1 MQHLCNL
8 CAMINYKS
16 KIIKTMK
23 KTLLVLFACICA
35 LTACTTQDKAQTRAE
50 RIREQLLTCDGSSVI
65 VVAHRADWRNF
76 PENSLEAIQSSIEM
90 GVDMLEIDVQR
101 TKDGVLIL
109 MHDHNLDRTTTGTG
123 NIADTNWEDIAE
135 LNLKDHQGNVT
146 AYKVPKLED
155 ALLACKDRIMINLDK
170 ADRYFD
176 EVFAML
182 ERTGTTNLIVMK
194 GGQPAAEVKA
204 KFGKYLE
211 KVIYMPV
218 VNIDKPESEQAIYD
232 FLNDLKPVAFELC
245 WNNPESLV
253 PAKMEKALKG
263 KSLIWYNTLW
273 DWLCAGHNDDK
284 AVDDPDGT
292 YGFMIDTLGARILQT
307 DRPQMMIEYLRSR
320 NLHE

>member
-1 MQHLCNL
+1 
-8 CAMINYKS
+8 
-16 KIIKTMK
+16 MK
-23 KTLLVLFACICA
+23 KTLLILFAFICA
-35 LTACTTQDKAQTRAE
+35 LTACTEQKPTPTRAE
-50 RIREQLLTCDGSSVI
+50 RIREQLLTCDESSVI

-76 PENSLEAIQSSIEM
+76 PENSLEAIQSAIEM

-109 MHDHNLDRTTTGTG
+109 MHDHNLDRTTTGSG
-123 NIADTNWEDIAE
+123 NIADTNWEDIAK

-146 AYKVPKLED
+146 TYKVPKLED

-194 GGQPAAEVKA
+194 GGQPANEVKE

-232 FLNDLKPVAFELC
+232 FLNDLKPLAFELC
-245 WNNPESLV
+245 WNNPESEV

-263 KSLIWYNTLW
+263 RSLIWYNTLW

-292 YGFMIDTLGARILQT
+292 WGYMIDTLGARILQT
-307 DRPQMMIEYLRSR
+307 DRPQLMIEYLRSR
-320 NLHE
+320 KLHE

>member
-1 MQHLCNL
+1 
-8 CAMINYKS
+8 
-16 KIIKTMK
+16 MK
-23 KTLLVLFACICA
+23 KTLLILFACICA
-35 LTACTTQDKAQTRAE
+35 LTACTEQKQTPTRAE
-50 RIREQLLTCDGSSVI
+50 RIREQLLTCDESSVI

-76 PENSLEAIQSSIEM
+76 PENSLEAIQSAIEM

-109 MHDHNLDRTTTGTG
+109 MHDHNLDRTTTGSG
-123 NIADTNWEDIAE
+123 NIADTNWEDIAK

-146 AYKVPKLED
+146 TYKVPKLED

-182 ERTGTTNLIVMK
+182 ERTGTTNLIIMK
-194 GGQPAAEVKA
+194 GGQPANEVKE

-232 FLNDLKPVAFELC
+232 FLNDLKPLAFELC
-245 WNNPESLV
+245 WNNPESQV

-263 KSLIWYNTLW
+263 RSLIWYNTLW

-284 AVDDPDGT
+284 AVDNPDGT
-292 YGFMIDTLGARILQT
+292 WGYMIDTLGARILQT
-307 DRPQMMIEYLRSR
+307 DRPQLMIEYLRSR
-320 NLHE
+320 KLHE

>member
-1 MQHLCNL
+1 
-8 CAMINYKS
+8 
-16 KIIKTMK
+16 MK

-35 LTACTTQDKAQTRAE
+35 LTACTMQEKTQTRAE

-123 NIADTNWEDIAE
+123 NIADTNWEDIAK

-176 EVFAML
+176 EVFEML

-194 GGQPAAEVKA
+194 GDQSAAEVKA
-204 KFGKYLE
+204 KFSKYLE

>member
-1 MQHLCNL
+1 
-8 CAMINYKS
+8 
-16 KIIKTMK
+16 MK
-23 KTLLVLFACICA
+23 KTLLILFACICA
-35 LTACTTQDKAQTRAE
+35 LTACTEQKPTPTRAE
-50 RIREQLLTCDGSSVI
+50 RIREQLLTCDESSVI

-76 PENSLEAIQSSIEM
+76 PENSLEAIQSAIEM

-109 MHDHNLDRTTTGTG
+109 MHDHNLDRTTTGSG
-123 NIADTNWEDIAE
+123 NIADTNWEDIAK

-146 AYKVPKLED
+146 TYKVPKLED

-182 ERTGTTNLIVMK
+182 ERTGTTNLIIMK
-194 GGQPAAEVKA
+194 GGQPANEVKE

-232 FLNDLKPVAFELC
+232 FLNDLKPLAFELC
-245 WNNPESLV
+245 WNNPESQV

-263 KSLIWYNTLW
+263 RSLIWYNTLW

-292 YGFMIDTLGARILQT
+292 WGYMIDTLGARILQT
-307 DRPQMMIEYLRSR
+307 DRPQLMIEYLRSR
-320 NLHE
+320 KLHE

>member
-1 MQHLCNL
+1 
-8 CAMINYKS
+8 
-16 KIIKTMK
+16 MK
-23 KTLLVLFACICA
+23 KTLLILFACICA
-35 LTACTTQDKAQTRAE
+35 LTACTEQKPTPTRAE
-50 RIREQLLTCDGSSVI
+50 RIREQLLTCDESSVI

-76 PENSLEAIQSSIEM
+76 PENSLEAIQSAIEM

-109 MHDHNLDRTTTGTG
+109 MHDHNLDRTTTGSG
-123 NIADTNWEDIAE
+123 NIADTNWEDIAK

-146 AYKVPKLED
+146 TYKVPKLED

-194 GGQPAAEVKA
+194 GGQPANEVKE

-232 FLNDLKPVAFELC
+232 FLNDLKPLAFELC
-245 WNNPESLV
+245 WNNPESRV

-263 KSLIWYNTLW
+263 RSLIWYNTLW

-292 YGFMIDTLGARILQT
+292 WGYMIDTLGARILQT
-307 DRPQMMIEYLRSR
+307 DRPQLMIEYLRSR
-320 NLHE
+320 KLHE

>member
-1 MQHLCNL
+1 
-8 CAMINYKS
+8 
-16 KIIKTMK
+16 MK

-123 NIADTNWEDIAE
+123 NIADTNWEDIAK

-194 GGQPAAEVKA
+194 GGQLAAEVKA
-204 KFGKYLE
+204 KVGKYLE

>member
-1 MQHLCNL
+1 
-8 CAMINYKS
+8 
-16 KIIKTMK
+16 MK
-23 KTLLVLFACICA
+23 KTLLILFACICA
-35 LTACTTQDKAQTRAE
+35 LTACTEQKPTPTRAE
-50 RIREQLLTCDGSSVI
+50 RIREQLLTCDESSVI

-76 PENSLEAIQSSIEM
+76 PENSLEAIQSAIEM

-109 MHDHNLDRTTTGTG
+109 MHDHNLDRTTTGSG
-123 NIADTNWEDIAE
+123 NIADTNWEDIAK

-146 AYKVPKLED
+146 TYKVPKLED
-155 ALLACKDRIMINLDK
+155 ALLMCKDRIMINLDK

-182 ERTGTTNLIVMK
+182 ERTGTTNLIIMK
-194 GGQPAAEVKA
+194 GGQPASEVKE

-232 FLNDLKPVAFELC
+232 FLNDLKPLAFELC
-245 WNNPESLV
+245 WNNPESEV
-253 PAKMEKALKG
+253 PTKMEKALKG
-263 KSLIWYNTLW
+263 RSLIWYNTLW

-292 YGFMIDTLGARILQT
+292 WGYMIDTLGARILQT
-307 DRPQMMIEYLRSR
+307 DRPQLMIEYLRSR
-320 NLHE
+320 KLHE

>member
-1 MQHLCNL
+1 
-8 CAMINYKS
+8 
-16 KIIKTMK
+16 MK
-23 KTLLVLFACICA
+23 KTLFVLFACICA
-35 LTACTTQDKAQTRAE
+35 LTACTEQPTQTRAE
-50 RIREQLLTCDGSSVI
+50 RIREQLLTCDESSVI
-65 VVAHRADWRNF
+65 VVAHRADWRNY
-76 PENSLEAIQSSIEM
+76 PENSLEAINSAIDM

-109 MHDHNLDRTTTGTG
+109 MHDHNLDRTTTGSG
-123 NIADTNWEDIAE
+123 NIADTDWEDIAK
-135 LNLKDHQGNVT
+135 LNLKDHKGNVT

-194 GGQPAAEVKA
+194 GGQPASEVKE

-232 FLNDLKPVAFELC
+232 FLNDLKPLAFELC
-245 WNNPESLV
+245 WNNPESEV

-263 KSLIWYNTLW
+263 RSLIWYNTLW

-292 YGFMIDTLGARILQT
+292 WGYMIDTLGARILQT
-307 DRPQMMIEYLRSR
+307 DRPQLMIEYLRSR
-320 NLHE
+320 KLHE

>member
-1 MQHLCNL
+1 
-8 CAMINYKS
+8 
-16 KIIKTMK
+16 MK
-23 KTLLVLFACICA
+23 KTLLILFVCICA
-35 LTACTTQDKAQTRAE
+35 LTACTEQKPTPTRAE
-50 RIREQLLTCDGSSVI
+50 RIREQLITCDESSVI

-76 PENSLEAIQSSIEM
+76 PENSLEAIQSAIEM

-109 MHDHNLDRTTTGTG
+109 MHDHNLDRTTTGSG
-123 NIADTNWEDIAE
+123 NIADTNWEDIAK

-146 AYKVPKLED
+146 TYKVPKLED

-194 GGQPAAEVKA
+194 GGQPANEVKE

-232 FLNDLKPVAFELC
+232 FLNDLKPLAFELC
-245 WNNPESLV
+245 WNNPESQV

-263 KSLIWYNTLW
+263 RSLIWYNTLW

-284 AVDDPDGT
+284 AVDNPDGT
-292 YGFMIDTLGARILQT
+292 WGYMIDTLGARILQT
-307 DRPQMMIEYLRSR
+307 DRPQLMIEYLRSR
-320 NLHE
+320 KLHE